1 MNIKDSNDNL
11 RKWNV
16 NNITSTVIKLYNA
29 SLNLTSGSQIWF
41 ESEEAQLE
49 YFDNCVVHTFEN
61 CTYVRI
67 EEGFTMLP
75 LNVEQLRHECNY
87 ISIQNKGFDDKIY
100 YCNLLS
106 MDWVNVNTTKL
117 NFAVDTIQTYLFDMD
132 ISLETHIVRRTY
144 THNGDGKRKIWATL
158 DENINTGVLSYRVE
172 QGLFYSYEKTLQEEI
187 NEEQKDVDVYRSL
200 SSTPDD
206 RCYVLACSQA
216 LKRDDGGTFGVR
228 FTNTLPITT
237 QVDFFNG
244 ESIQNQNL
252 NFNTSFGYHI
262 MTYNYVC
269 NDEALGAMNEKGFL
283 TNERNNGVV
292 TQILTMPL
300 PYGYMVDGAIGGDNP
315 YGQYAGISSGKMC
328 DLNDLRTYNEMTA
341 FVGTEMMNYYSLAME
356 NAFNSGIDDNS
367 YSSILR
373 ANALRKNPS
382 VFYENAL
389 IDYFMKPYLTRFTIN
404 DHNNNIIDYDI
415 RFLNYGN
422 GLDDYHT
429 LSDQIASNNMRYFIA
444 GYKTTLL
451 TFTGVSPIPVVNW
464 IMEGY
469 GYNNAHTKYTY
480 TKSYTRQGSR
490 IEIDQTI
497 LNNDYWLKMI
507 PSIYMPIV
515 SDYYSMF
522 LQANTYQL
530 NAQRGNIHRTYA
542 TAVANATAM
551 RDAQMNA
558 NWLNYQG
565 NLASARALQANASI
579 QYGAS
584 LQIAQNNYNNAINI
598 SQNNLATQMANAS
611 EAWQGAYVDANAL
624 YGEHA
629 QGKAKWSSYNLNLL
643 DGFGII
649 KANANESSVANQ
661 YSSYTINADVQR
673 IIAETNAFNNQQNA
687 YMNATTTYNNALI
700 QASATAQM
708 LRNTAQAQM
717 TQAYNAY
724 KGQQGI
730 LNANYQNE
738 LRSAATTQ
746 QNAIDMLNATIKD
759 AQNVADSVTADYQGD
774 NTPFIT
780 NSLAPTYHFSVIQPE
795 FIRRVIMYFL
805 MFGFTANTYENPKDI
820 IDSWEHGGYIQTSN
834 IVVSGEIPYQ
844 WKIDIANQFNAG
856 IRFWKNPD
864 DYLDYSVLITQ

>member
-16 NNITSTVIKLYNA
+16 SNITSTVIKLYNA

-49 YFDNCVVHTFEN
+49 YFENCVVHTFEN

-172 QGLFYSYEKTLQEEI
+172 QGLFYSYEQTLQEEI

-216 LKRDDGGTFGVR
+216 LKKDDGGAFGVR
-228 FTNTLPITT
+228 FANTLPITT
-237 QVDFFNG
+237 QADFFNG

-300 PYGYMVDGAIGGDNP
+300 PYSYMVDGAIGGDNP
-315 YGQYAGISSGKMC
+315 YGQYAGIKSGKMC

-356 NAFNSGIDDNS
+356 NAFNSGIDDTS
-367 YSSILR
+367 YASKLR
-373 ANALRKNPS
+373 GNALRENPS

-389 IDYFMKPYLTRFTIN
+389 MDYFMKPYLTRFTIN

-422 GLDDYHT
+422 GLDNYRT

-464 IMEGY
+464 IMDGY
-469 GYNNAHTKYTY
+469 GYNNAHTAYTY

-490 IEIDQTI
+490 MEIDQTI

-522 LQANTYQL
+522 LQANSYQL

-542 TAVANATAM
+542 TAVANARAM

-558 NWLNYQG
+558 NWLTYQG
-565 NLASARALQANASI
+565 NLASAKALQANASI

-598 SQNNLATQMANAS
+598 SQNNLATQMANAA
-611 EAWQGAYVDANAL
+611 EAYQGAYVDAEAL
-624 YGEHA
+624 YGTVTQE
-629 QGKAKWSSYNLNLL
+629 KTKWGSYNLNVF

-649 KANANESSVANQ
+649 KGNVNKSAVQNQ
-661 YSSYTINADVQR
+661 YISYTINADVQR

-820 IDSWEHGGYIQTSN
+820 IDSWEYGGYIQTSN

-844 WKIDIANQFNAG
+844 WKIDIANQFNSG